1 MGKHHDK
8 VKEALEIRIKNTPN
22 KTGFNTPGSM
32 NKRKTGYKKRSSG
45 R

>member
-8 VKEALEIRIKNTPN
+8 VKEALEIRQRNTP
-22 KTGFNTPGSM
+22 KIGGFNMPGSM